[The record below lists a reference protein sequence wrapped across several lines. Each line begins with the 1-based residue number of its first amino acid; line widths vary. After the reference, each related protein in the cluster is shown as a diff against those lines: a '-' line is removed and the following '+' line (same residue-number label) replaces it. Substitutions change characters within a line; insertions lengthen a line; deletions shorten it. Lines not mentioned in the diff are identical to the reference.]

1 MERSVFDIT
10 LELQSAYSPTSVT
23 VNRGDTHRTLRL
35 HLADGGRP
43 YPMGE
48 DVRPVLTA
56 IKPDG
61 SHLYNACRME
71 AGAVVYDLTP
81 QTTVLPGQV
90 ECQLRLY
97 GKSRELLTSAAFL
110 LSVADTVYADGDEAI
125 QSAGEV
131 TALTKLITEA
141 GEKIS
146 QMDAVLKNEVNHA
159 IIDDTKIGTDAWSGK
174 KIVDMLCP
182 AFSAEGHVAS
192 CEPLEGYPLEVIST
206 FDSRSALNNMKLT
219 RCGKNLFD
227 FKKGVEEIHF
237 KAPSGAD
244 TMKYGYAIHLPA
256 GTYTIH
262 AEAISSVDQQFVYCY
277 GNDADGNY
285 IDLKECLQGNNVD
298 ATWLRQGV
306 NLRPRVFAFD
316 RNVVLYVYQGGS
328 TTLSSAQK
336 ALVDEHNIQIEAG
349 SVATAYED
357 YKGSQWSVDF
367 ANVEDGV
374 YVGSY
379 NWQTGV
385 LNCESGMFQC
395 DPQTNTFT
403 YIDNLSTYVPSVVR
417 NIPAQSGVNYLY
429 SDCGDTEVKGRLD
442 IRNLLQQ
449 NTSE

>member
-61 SHLYNACRME
+61 SHLYNACRVE
-71 AGAVVYDLTP
+71 AGAVIYDLTP

-97 GKSRELLTSAAFL
+97 GKSGELLTSAAFL

-141 GEKIS
+141 GEKLS
-146 QMDAVLKNEVNHA
+146 QMDAVLKNEANHA

-227 FKKGVEEIHF
+227 FKQPVSYVTYKTANGQG
-237 KAPSGAD
+237 SR
-244 TMKYGYAIHLPA
+244 YGYSFTLPA
-256 GTYTIH
+256 GTYTMH
-262 AEAISSVDQQFVYCY
+262 AERVGEVKDTYIYCVLNDFSGNPMTVNNFGYIKQSQNYRTRTFTLNEPAI
-277 GNDADGNY
+277 
-285 IDLKECLQGNNVD
+285 
-298 ATWLRQGV
+298 
-306 NLRPRVFAFD
+306 
-316 RNVVLYVYQGGS
+316 LYVYDGVDN
-328 TTLSSAQK
+328 TQK
-336 ALVDEHNIQIEAG
+336 TSQALFSNDNNVQLEAG

-357 YKGSQWSVDF
+357 YKGSEWSVDF

-395 DPQTNTFT
+395 DPKTNTFT
-403 YIDNLSTYVPSVVR
+403 YIDNLSTYIPSVVR

-429 SDCGDTEVKGRLD
+429 SDCGETKVKGRLD